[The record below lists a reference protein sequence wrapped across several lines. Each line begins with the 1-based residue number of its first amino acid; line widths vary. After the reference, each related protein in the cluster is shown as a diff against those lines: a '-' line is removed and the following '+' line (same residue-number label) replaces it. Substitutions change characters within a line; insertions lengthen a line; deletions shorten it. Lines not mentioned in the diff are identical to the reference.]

1 MEVRV
6 AEVMERVMNTKARSA
21 WKKGVVEYALDILD
35 TLDEVIIIKDNKKI
49 FEELKA
55 ICLNGADSW
64 NAYSWNGCAEV
75 YDSVIAQRLCTPS
88 ELKKTKYGERR
99 PNSREECLDTQ
110 ARALGQAFRLIYRA
124 FWLMYREEIGIYE

>member
-6 AEVMERVMNTKARSA
+6 ADIMERVMNTKARSA

-35 TLDEVIIIKDNKKI
+35 KLDEIIVIKDNKKI

-64 NAYSWNGCAEV
+64 NEYSWKGCAEI
-75 YDSVIAQRLCTPS
+75 YDSDIAQRLCTPS

-99 PNSREECLDTQ
+99 PNSREEWLDTQ
-110 ARALGQAFRLIYRA
+110 ARALGQAFRLIYMA
-124 FWLMYREEIGIYE
+124 VWTMYREED

>member
-6 AEVMERVMNTKARSA
+6 AEIMERVMNTKARSA

-35 TLDEVIIIKDNKKI
+35 GLDEVIIIKDNKKI
-49 FEELKA
+49 FEELKV

-64 NAYSWNGCAEV
+64 NAYSWSGCAEID
-75 YDSVIAQRLCTPS
+75 DSVIAQRLCTPS

-99 PNSREECLDTQ
+99 PNSREEWLDTQ
-110 ARALGQAFRLIYRA
+110 ARALGQAFRLIYRIV
-124 FWLMYREEIGIYE
+124 WTMYREEMGIYE